1 MLAARGVAA
10 APARSIFTA
19 SKVAAAA
26 MPRTSTPRVAAP
38 SPATPRGL
46 ATHAPSTHSFAKL
59 SAEDITAFA
68 KLLSS
73 PSSSLLTTIAPS
85 DSSCGVKP
93 VGQDELDGYNADW
106 MNKYKGRSQLVIKPK
121 STQEVA
127 DVVKYCYEKRIA
139 VVPQGGNTG
148 LVGGSVPV
156 EDEVS
161 VCARSSVVDS
171 C

>member
-1 MLAARGVAA
+1 MTSSSRLFTTSTATP
-10 APARSIFTA
+10 APRVSPRTNVFP
-19 SKVAAAA
+19 SKVLANPSA
-26 MPRTSTPRVAAP
+26 PRRA
-38 SPATPRGL
+38 L
-46 ATHAPSTHSFAKL
+46 ATHASPHTYAKL
-59 SAEDITAFA
+59 SGEDITAFA
-68 KLLSS
+68 SFLSS
-73 PSSSLLTTIAPS
+73 PSSSLLTTIQPS

-161 VCARSSVVDS
+161 TSARGRGPSIGMQTR
-171 C
+171 